1 MTNLS
6 IKAEIRTVEIANE
19 EAMMELGAR
28 LAGQARSGDVITL
41 RGDLGAGK
49 TVLARGFV
57 RKACAAK
64 GEAPES
70 FDVPSPTFTL
80 VQIYEGSAFPVWH
93 FDLYRIEKAAEIW
106 ELGFEDALDDGVCLI
121 EWPENA
127 AAVLPDERLDL
138 VLNTREGSAVRTVTL
153 KPGPTWEER
162 LADV

>member
-6 IKAEIRTVEIANE
+6 IKAEIRTLEIANE
-19 EAMMELGAR
+19 EAMMALGAR
-28 LAGQARSGDVITL
+28 LAGQARPGDVITL

-57 RKACAAK
+57 RAACSAE
-64 GEAPES
+64 GEPPES

-80 VQIYEGSAFPVWH
+80 VQVYEGADFSVWH
-93 FDLYRIEKAAEIW
+93 FDLYRIEKVEEIW
-106 ELGFEDALDDGVCLI
+106 ELGFEEALDDGVCLI

-127 AAVLPDERLDL
+127 AAALPDERLDL
-138 VLNTREGSAVRTVTL
+138 VLNTREGSGVRDVTL
-153 KPGPTWEER
+153 KPGPTWKER